1 LRGKSETGTIS
12 GSGLGLKLVK
22 KLVDFYKGKIWVED
36 KVKVDYSSRCK
47 FIFLFS
53 DAI

>member
-36 KVKVDYSSRCK
+36 KVKGDYSSRCK